1 MIQRIHKVI
10 VLEQREFEDK
20 MLSVIASMKEAGY
33 DPLAQ
38 FTGYLQTGDDSF
50 ITRTGDARAI
60 VRTLDREQIAEYVDQ
75 NLRNK

>member
-1 MIQRIHKVI
+1 MEPKEFESLMLKVI
-10 VLEQREFEDK
+10 
-20 MLSVIASMKEAGY
+20 SSMKEADY

-60 VRTLDREQIAEYVDQ
+60 VRSLDREQIAEYVGR
-75 NLRNK
+75 NLR